1 MQVLGDDH
9 SSVGAALQSR
19 LTADDPDL
27 TKDERLQIRQFLEAY
42 PDEE

>member
-9 SSVGAALQSR
+9 GSDSAALRNR
-19 LTADDPDL
+19 LSADDPDL
-27 TKDERLQIRQFLEAY
+27 TKDERLQIRRFLEAY